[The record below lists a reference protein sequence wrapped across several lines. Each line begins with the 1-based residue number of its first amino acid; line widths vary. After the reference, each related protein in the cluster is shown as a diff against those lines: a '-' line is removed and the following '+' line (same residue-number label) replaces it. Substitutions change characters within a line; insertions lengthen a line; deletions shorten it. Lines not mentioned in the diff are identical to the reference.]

1 MAKLLEEDAMKL
13 EFALESLDCPDPFAN
28 TALVPDVVTEAI
40 RCGLHGSSCAHQ
52 KGSLGCLVAGGAM
65 IARMLQSSRNANQLF
80 AKSSCWVQK

>member
-40 RCGLHGSSCAHQ
+40 GCGVHGSSCEHQ
-52 KGSLGCLVAGGAM
+52 RGRWGAL
-65 IARMLQSSRNANQLF
+65 LQV
-80 AKSSCWVQK
+80 VQ